1 MPGDELTADAFLAG
15 VEKSSNGLLAIN
27 RPVTEDARE
36 SLNNED
42 INLLL
47 EGTRH
52 TLLDQAGKNID
63 VKGPAEAWRLFLFA
77 MLFFL
82 IAEAILCLS
91 PKASHG
97 AHAIGTAKIR

>member
-1 MPGDELTADAFLAG
+1 
-15 VEKSSNGLLAIN
+15 
-27 RPVTEDARE
+27 
-36 SLNNED
+36 
-42 INLLL
+42 
-47 EGTRH
+47 
-52 TLLDQAGKNID
+52 
-63 VKGPAEAWRLFLFA
+63 